1 MSLEQYLEAKNKFLA
16 GDFAS
21 VEKFFEQN
29 NYALEYG
36 YCKLFSGDFGWAKGI
51 FGTIASNDFRAD
63 WAKSLIQF
71 VEGYVAYPPSFFQI
85 RNFLEIDLNLL
96 IQAKRPEFVE
106 NILGGADIF
115 YSVNPESYKF
125 IARVMMFNDFLEVA
139 IHYLL
144 KAKDKFY
151 YDPEMHFMLAQC
163 YIKMSEFAM
172 AKDSI
177 RVCLSILPDY
187 IPAKV
192 LLDKLN
198 AY

>member
-1 MSLEQYLEAKNKFLA
+1 MYLEAKKKFLA

-21 VEKFFEQN
+21 VEDFFGQN
-29 NYALEYG
+29 NYVLEYG
-36 YCKLFSGDFGWAKGI
+36 YCKFMLGDFGWAKGI
-51 FGTIASNDFRAD
+51 FGTIASKDFRAD
-63 WAKSLIQF
+63 WAAKLIQF

-106 NILGGADIF
+106 NIINGADIF

-125 IARVMMFNDFLEVA
+125 IARVMMFNDYLDLAV
-139 IHYLL
+139 HYLF

-151 YDPEMHFMLAQC
+151 YDPEMHFMFAQC
-163 YIKMSEFAM
+163 YIKTGELLK

-177 RVCLSILPDY
+177 KACLSILPDY
-187 IPAKV
+187 IPAK
-192 LLDKLN
+192 LLLAKLN
-198 AY
+198 SI